1 MAGAILGAKLGLTKC
16 TTKPSKAKTLFL
28 LAAASP
34 VAVVGAAVCTAAGLP
49 LHVSDPSWRA
59 RAFVHADGVIL
70 ADTVNNTNKLTRWS
84 SVRVITVATSR
95 TVAVISTRLAIDT
108 RTEFD
113 VTLSARPSFLALQLA
128 LDTPAVVRYVCTITL
143 RAIFSCPSRLALAH
157 LLIDAA
163 AVPRALVR
171 AGLH

>member
-1 MAGAILGAKLGLTKC
+1 MNALSSAHFGIASISYVTSGACALAIVACTMAGATLGAKLDLTKC
-16 TTKPSKAKTLFL
+16 TTKSSKAKTLLL

-70 ADTVNNTNKLTRWS
+70 ADTVNNTNQLTRWS
-84 SVRVITVATSR
+84 SVRVLTMATSR
-95 TVAVISTRLAIDT
+95 TVAMNAARLAIDT

-113 VTLSARPSFLALQLA
+113 VTLSARPSFSALQLA
-128 LDTPAVVRYVCTITL
+128 LDTLAVV
-143 RAIFSCPSRLALAH
+143 
-157 LLIDAA
+157 
-163 AVPRALVR
+163 
-171 AGLH
+171 